1 METLQA
7 IREAQI
13 TARQNDVAYTLFM
26 ESGEHKRKPV
36 ENLSH
41 AVMGIDFSLNQD
53 QALIGFVF
61 PSGRFEGRY

>member
-7 IREAQI
+7 IREAQLS
-13 TARQNDVAYTLFM
+13 ARQDQTAYTLFV
-26 ESGEHKRKPV
+26 EGGAPKRKPV
-36 ENLSH
+36 ANLSH
-41 AVMGIDFSLNQD
+41 AAMGIDFSLSSE